1 VQSSDD
7 VYVSSRG
14 SSAWGAPALLDPQ
27 SSQGAH
33 LWAGHDGTGQVQL
46 FYTGAG
52 GPRRIAGAPGAWNL
66 AASTPAVAGNNSYV
80 SVAVAFGPGGVIHA
94 VYGGIGVGV
103 VYAAFDG
110 CAWSTQIVDADTS
123 MGGYPAIALDGSGRP
138 QVAYQAAQL
147 PTTTQP
153 DSDLWY
159 AHPAP

>member
-1 VQSSDD
+1 DVSTKIIDELVLAFTGSAIPASFLPVPNVQSSDD

-103 VYAAFDG
+103 VYA
-110 CAWSTQIVDADTS
+110 
-123 MGGYPAIALDGSGRP
+123 
-138 QVAYQAAQL
+138 
-147 PTTTQP
+147 
-153 DSDLWY
+153 
-159 AHPAP
+159 